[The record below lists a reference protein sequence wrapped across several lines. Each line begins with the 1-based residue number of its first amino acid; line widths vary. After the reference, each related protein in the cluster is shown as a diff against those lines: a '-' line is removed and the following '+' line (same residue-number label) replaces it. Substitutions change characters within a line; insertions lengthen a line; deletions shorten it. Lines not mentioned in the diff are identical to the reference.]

1 MSKSQTTELKNV
13 LDCNKAFL
21 RNKEIY
27 KKKRSFPRQLK
38 PKPLF
43 ILISCLL
50 LHAMNKNY
58 YQFSS

>member
-27 KKKRSFPRQLK
+27 KKNARFLVNSNQNLS
-38 PKPLF
+38 LF
-43 ILISCLL
+43 S
-50 LHAMNKNY
+50 
-58 YQFSS
+58 